1 MSKYYLIMDIGGT
14 KTTGALFTEDGKI
27 VDDYPNVSK
36 SPTFEWNDPV

>member
-27 VDDYPNVSK
+27 VDDYTYVSK
-36 SPTFEWNDPV
+36 LSLIHI